1 MNTVADGELAYP
13 AAAGVRGPSLR
24 LPRFT
29 RRRLLQT
36 SSVGVFLVAWQIIGS
51 MSDPISF
58 STPVRVVS
66 AFVDL
71 IQSGEL
77 PAVIPQAMAD
87 LFIGYLLAVVVG
99 IGLGALI
106 GWSPTLE
113 AVLNPY
119 INFALATPLVAV
131 IPIIVIFF
139 GIGWESRILTVFVLS
154 MWKIL
159 VNTATGMKTTP
170 KVLREMARVYHL
182 TELQT
187 VREVMLLNAVP
198 AIFAGLRIGLASALI
213 GMIIAESE
221 ISVTA
226 LGGLILYYG
235 TQFRTAFLLAGIFTS
250 SFVGV
255 FAIALLGF
263 VRARAF
269 PWVAA
274 TTFGNGS
281 N

>member
-1 MNTVADGELAYP
+1 M
-13 AAAGVRGPSLR
+13 
-24 LPRFT
+24 
-29 RRRLLQT
+29 
-36 SSVGVFLVAWQIIGS
+36 
-51 MSDPISF
+51 
-58 STPVRVVS
+58 
-66 AFVDL
+66 
-71 IQSGEL
+71 
-77 PAVIPQAMAD
+77 
-87 LFIGYLLAVVVG
+87 
-99 IGLGALI
+99 
-106 GWSPTLE
+106 
-113 AVLNPY
+113 
-119 INFALATPLVAV
+119 
-131 IPIIVIFF
+131 IFF

-182 TELQT
+182 TEFQM
-187 VREVMLLNAVP
+187 VREVLLLNAVP

-263 VRARAF
+263 VQARAF

>member
-1 MNTVADGELAYP
+1 VAETQLSYAAIPRPHRP
-13 AAAGVRGPSLR
+13 AIRR
-24 LPRFT
+24 LS
-29 RRRLLQT
+29 RRRTLQIA
-36 SSVGVFLVAWQIIGS
+36 SVGVFLVVWQIVGTR
-51 MSDPISF
+51 SDPISF
-58 STPVRVVS
+58 STPVRVIG
-66 AFVDL
+66 AFADL
-71 IQSGEL
+71 LQTGEL
-77 PAVIPQAMAD
+77 EAAIPQAMAD
-87 LFIGYLLAVVVG
+87 LFIGYFLAVIVG

-113 AVLNPY
+113 ALLNPY
-119 INFALATPLVAV
+119 VNFALATPLVAV

-139 GIGWESRILTVFVLS
+139 GIGWESRILSVFVLA

-182 TELQT
+182 TELQL

-221 ISVTA
+221 VSVTA
-226 LGGLILYYG
+226 LGGLILFYG
-235 TQFRTAFLLAGIFTS
+235 TQFQTAYLLAGIFTS
-250 SFVGV
+250 SFIGV
-255 FAIALLGF
+255 FAIAALGF
-263 VRARAF
+263 VQAHAF

-274 TTFGNGS
+274 TTLGRDGS
-281 N
+281 